1 VQVDDGPVGGI
12 LVYFTKLPNSFV
24 MKDAPTSHEPRRP
37 VKPVTAGRLLTASVV
52 AVGLTAIVWATRS
65 DRLALAEP
73 APAYELVAL
82 PQGLDTLTS
91 LESAAAALAGCEGT
105 CTSLFYVWTPRMP
118 LSRLAIPNV
127 ESATRELGV
136 GLTLLSFE
144 ELEGYAED
152 ADALPSKLGDA
163 LLGAGALTHAPAL
176 VVRRGDAV
184 VGPAILGYKSEE
196 AYRSLIEGRLSG
208 GTTARGPASEGLLAT
223 ASDEPLDAVRFTDYE
238 AVGVPGAY
246 FRWVPGRRA
255 VAYESNRR
263 IYLLDLDD
271 GVNRVAPGNI
281 DFVPTPDG
289 RFFVTPLSRE
299 AGLAFYDANEVFDAA
314 GDGTSGAVRPFFSDP
329 LMSDQYPSIGILS
342 QDDRSIRY
350 RILTSWF
357 AGLVYRDY
365 EVALGG
371 NGARPTARPL
381 GDPVVPCQGM
391 ALSTPIMSQDG
402 LEVAARE
409 EESGT
414 TKIYAILP
422 EGRCEEVL
430 SLGMPTRKVA
440 WHSSGR
446 KLAFSTPR
454 VRNMSGGGAE
464 PGIFVYDR
472 DEKRLTR
479 LEDSNGASQLAF
491 PDFVGDQAVVFM
503 VPGRTNGEQSIF
515 RVVEPIP

>member
-1 VQVDDGPVGGI
+1 
-12 LVYFTKLPNSFV
+12 
-24 MKDAPTSHEPRRP
+24 MKPGTP
-37 VKPVTAGRLLTASVV
+37 GRLLATAAVG
-52 AVGLTAIVWATRS
+52 VGLTAIAWAMRS
-65 DRLALAEP
+65 TPVAVAET
-73 APAYELVAL
+73 APAYQLVDL
-82 PQGLDTLTS
+82 PVGLDTLTS
-91 LESAAAALAGCEGT
+91 LESAATALAACAGT
-105 CTSLFYVWTPRMP
+105 CSSVSYVWTPRMP
-118 LSRLAIPNV
+118 LSRLAIPNL
-127 ESATRELGV
+127 ERATRELGL

-152 ADALPSKLGDA
+152 PSAVRSPLADE

-176 VVRRGDAV
+176 VVRRGDEV
-184 VGPAILGYKSEE
+184 LGPAILGYKSAE
-196 AYRSLIEGRLSG
+196 AYQALILDRLSAG
-208 GTTARGPASEGLLAT
+208 AASAGPAHDELLAT
-223 ASDEPLDAVRFTDYE
+223 AVAEPRDAVRFTDYE

-289 RFFVTPLSRE
+289 RYFVTPLSRE
-299 AGLAFYDANEVFDAA
+299 AGLAFFDADEVFDAA
-314 GDGTSGAVRPFFSDP
+314 SDGTSAAVRPFFADP

-342 QDDRSIRY
+342 RDARSIRY

-357 AGLVYRDY
+357 EGLRYRDY
-365 EVALGG
+365 EIVFGED
-371 NGARPTARPL
+371 GARPTARAL
-381 GDPVVPCQGM
+381 GDPTVPCVGM
-391 ALSTPIMSQDG
+391 QLSTPIMSQDG
-402 LEVAARE
+402 LEVAARDE
-409 EESGT
+409 QTGT
-414 TKIYAILP
+414 TKIYSILAG
-422 EGRCEEVL
+422 GRCEEVL

-454 VRNMSGGGAE
+454 VRNMSGGGTE

-479 LEDSNGASQLAF
+479 LEDSSGASQLAF
-491 PDFVGDQAVVFM
+491 PDFVGEDAVVFM
-503 VPGRTNGEQSIF
+503 IPGRTVREQSLF
-515 RVVEPIP
+515 RVVAPIP

>member
-1 VQVDDGPVGGI
+1 M
-12 LVYFTKLPNSFV
+12 KLGTP
-24 MKDAPTSHEPRRP
+24 
-37 VKPVTAGRLLTASVV
+37 GRLLA
-52 AVGLTAIVWATRS
+52 ATAIAAALAVIAWP
-65 DRLALAEP
+65 RLSTGAALAEP
-73 APAYELVAL
+73 APAYELVDL
-82 PQGLDTLTS
+82 PAGLDTLTS
-91 LESAAAALAGCEGT
+91 LESAAAALAACEGA
-105 CTSLFYVWTPRMP
+105 CTSVSYVWTPRMP

-127 ESATRELGV
+127 ERAAREAGV

-152 ADALPSKLGDA
+152 ATALRSPLADA

-176 VVRRGDAV
+176 VVHRGREV
-184 VGPAILGYKSEE
+184 VGPAILGYKSAG
-196 AYRSLIEGRLSG
+196 AYHALITGRLSG
-208 GTTARGPASEGLLAT
+208 GATSTRPAHDELLAT
-223 ASDEPLDAVRFTDYE
+223 AVAEPREAVRFTDYE

-271 GVNRVAPGNI
+271 GVNRLAPGNI

-289 RFFVTPLSRE
+289 RYFVTPLSRE
-299 AGLAFYDANEVFDAA
+299 AGLAFFDADEVFDAA
-314 GDGTSGAVRPFFSDP
+314 SSGTSGGVRPFFSDP

-342 QDDRSIRY
+342 EDAQSIRY

-357 AGLVYRDY
+357 EGLRYRDY
-365 EVALGG
+365 EIVFGED
-371 NGARPTARPL
+371 GAQPTAHAL
-381 GDPVVPCQGM
+381 GDPIVPCAGM
-391 ALSTPIMSQDG
+391 QLSTPIMSQDG
-402 LEVAARE
+402 LKVAARDE
-409 EESGT
+409 ASGT
-414 TKIYAILP
+414 TKIYSILP

-430 SLGMPTRKVA
+430 ALGMPTRKVA
-440 WHSSGR
+440 WHQSGR

-464 PGIFVYDR
+464 PGIFVYDL

-479 LEDSNGASQLAF
+479 VEDSNGASQLAF
-491 PDFVGDQAVVFM
+491 PDFVGEDALVFM
-503 VPGRTNGEQSIF
+503 MPGRTVREQSYF